1 MRQRRQNSPVRRGVA
16 TALVACVSALVV
28 ASTASAQV
36 SPLRA
41 CALVDRPIKLR
52 IDAAT
57 ADAES
62 SAETQETLLLIS
74 ASTGAVLESR
84 PVAAGEIDAA
94 QVFPRLWKTDQPQV
108 VFIQAALDAKG
119 EKRVGPATVL
129 VPMLTPRYA
138 SHTDRAGVP
147 VLTPPPKQRIFS
159 GYWTFKDQHALVKT
173 IKGDLEFAL
182 RADAAPNSVLEFR
195 DLVSKGFYS
204 GIAIHRIAS
213 LSGQT
218 LPDIVQFG
226 DPTGTGQGGPGFMFD
241 FEPSTLKHAYGTL
254 SFARTSDPNSAGSQ
268 VIIALNRENTA
279 FLDGRYTTFAQL
291 VSGAEVLTTIAK
303 TPADAD
309 GRPKEAVT
317 IESITLVDA
326 PPRGSEPKP
335 ATDPLQKKP
344 ER

>member
-1 MRQRRQNSPVRRGVA
+1 MLPTLLIAWLCASPAG
-16 TALVACVSALVV
+16 
-28 ASTASAQV
+28 AQV
-36 SPLRA
+36 TPLRA
-41 CALVDRPIKLR
+41 CALVDRPVKVLVEPSE
-52 IDAAT
+52 
-57 ADAES
+57 ADEDS
-62 SAETQETLLLIS
+62 TEKTQQTLLLIA

-84 PVAAGEIDAA
+84 PVTAGEVDAA
-94 QVFPRLWKTDQPQV
+94 QVFPRVWKTDQPQV
-108 VFIQAALDAKG
+108 LFIQAALDAKG

-138 SHTDRAGVP
+138 THTDRTGMP

-173 IKGDLEFAL
+173 SKGDLEFAL
-182 RADAAPNSVLEFR
+182 RVDAAPNSVLEFR
-195 DLVSKGFYS
+195 DLVAKGFYS
-204 GIAIHRIAS
+204 GIAVHRIAS

-226 DPTGTGQGGPGFMFD
+226 DPTGTGLGGPGFMFD
-241 FEPSTLKHAYGTL
+241 FEPSTLKHDYGTL

-291 VSGAEVLTTIAK
+291 VAGAEVLTTIAK
-303 TPADAD
+303 TPSDAD